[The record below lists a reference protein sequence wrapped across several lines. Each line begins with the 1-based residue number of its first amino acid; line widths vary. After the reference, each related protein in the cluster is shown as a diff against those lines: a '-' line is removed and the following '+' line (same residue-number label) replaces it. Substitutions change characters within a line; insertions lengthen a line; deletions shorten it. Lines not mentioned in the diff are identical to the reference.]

1 MRKKCIKLKH
11 VAFWIES
18 EKGMKS
24 WVSSNYRAIRPEG
37 EASILFRIGK
47 PAFEVVHNERHINCF
62 FFSEMMHAS
71 SLVY

>member
-1 MRKKCIKLKH
+1 MRKKCIELKH

-18 EKGMKS
+18 EKGMKTRI
-24 WVSSNYRAIRPEG
+24 SSNYRAIRPEV

-47 PAFEVVHNERHINCF
+47 PAFEVVHNERDVNGF

-71 SLVY
+71 SLIY